1 MDMDHNQNI
10 PMPENNT
17 ENTAAE
23 KLPETTPKAPGTP
36 AAPQPVK
43 IRRVG
48 TFSLGLM
55 LVAVGA
61 ILLASIFLPYIDV
74 IGIMKF
80 APIVLI
86 VLGIEVLVYAARP
99 DVKIKYDGVSIFLCI
114 VIMLTAGC
122 SGALAAVSKYLDP
135 DTLSQQYTSEQQ
147 VRNRIAEALNQI
159 PNAHDFV
166 HDYSVYNYSDD
177 WVLGVPLNAKVE
189 LYLTMNYGAQSS
201 AEEFVHDCKTVV
213 DAMGAAGIEVVNY
226 RFDVYQWNLEDGDV
240 WELTLDEWSA
250 GGSEKNMLERVETTS
265 YVDGEAYEEGSD
277 REEEGLLNKYT
288 ETFGTDPLTD
298 YQEEYGEVSF
308 GASLIEYMRDRLDNA
323 EMQSAETAQAETA
336 QEEQMDTAAQE
347 WEEKKAEIDADNA

>member
-1 MDMDHNQNI
+1 MDMDYNQNT

-17 ENTAAE
+17 ESTTAE
-23 KLPETTPKAPGTP
+23 KQPETTPQAAVP

-43 IRRVG
+43 TRRVG

-61 ILLASIFLPYIDV
+61 VLLASIFLPHIDV

-86 VLGIEVLVYAARP
+86 VLGIEVLIYTARP

-135 DTLSQQYTSEQQ
+135 DTLSQRYTSEQQ

-177 WVLGVPLNAKVE
+177 WVLGVPLNAKAE

-265 YVDGEAYEEGSD
+265 YVDGEAYAEGSEG
-277 REEEGLLNKYT
+277 EEEALLNNYT
-288 ETFGTDPLTD
+288 ETFGTNPLTD

-308 GASLIEYMRDRLDNA
+308 GASLIEYMRNRLDNA
-323 EMQSAETAQAETA
+323 EMQSTETA
-336 QEEQMDTAAQE
+336 QEEQTDTAEQE
-347 WEEKKAEIDADNA
+347 WGETKAEIDADNA